1 MAPNKNPKRI
11 LKLNE
16 KELTLWPK
24 CKKGVSVPNNY
35 VSLHSAG
42 RNFAISFKV
51 GPTYFE
57 SLTLQKLFYSQYLTA
72 GEIREVIYG
81 SRGGQFGYFLSPEV

>member
-1 MAPNKNPKRI
+1 MAPCKIPRRV

-24 CKKGVSVPNNY
+24 CKKGVAVPCNY

-51 GPTYFE
+51 QWNKSSPGSSASHY
-57 SLTLQKLFYSQYLTA
+57 SDQSIIKLD
-72 GEIREVIYG
+72 
-81 SRGGQFGYFLSPEV
+81 FLAA